1 MMELNLTRLDYL
13 QVGVTSPKT
22 MKLLSSGGK
31 RSAQKIAIADHD
43 GVLTCFGMKKQTS
56 QVVFKT
62 LPGSP
67 ISKLQLG
74 GLDGPSQ
81 EKVFVASG
89 AEVRGY
95 TKKGKQ
101 FLGFDTNLTESIQ
114 SMYVNG
120 ADLFLCGNYIYNHYR
135 DCKDENYFLSGDKIT
150 DVLCLPIR
158 KTTDTLVPI
167 LACEDRVLRV
177 LQDSDL
183 LYEVEVAGPPMVL
196 ALHGGNGGLSGEE
209 VLYGTSDG
217 KVGMIQLGRHSP
229 NHKWEIPNEKRNG
242 GVLALETFDI
252 TADGVPDVL
261 IGRDDGLVEVY
272 GFDEMD
278 EPVHRFK
285 QALSESITSVCGG
298 CVNSS
303 GYDEII
309 AATYAGWV
317 VGFTTE
323 PQQKEVG
330 PTTTAAQEPISEEV
344 QAKMENLRV
353 EIDTLQQKVLQ
364 EREKYQ
370 LTAHSMSALSA
381 IPQFA
386 INDKFALNRDDA
398 SYTLSIE
405 VQIPIDNVLLQSDV
419 PIDLLDVDKNSAVV
433 SYSACDIE
441 NGNFLLAT
449 YRCQANTTR
458 LELKIRSIEGQ
469 YGTLQAYITPRIQ
482 PKTCQVRQ
490 YSIKPLSLHQRTHV
504 FDESKPM
511 NSLKLMGHFSFAEV
525 HSWVCFCLP
534 EVPDR
539 TPAGEQVSFHFL
551 STFLDTQLDCQYKK
565 GEAIFKSDNI
575 STISILKDVLTKE
588 ATKRKINLNISYD
601 LNEDSVVHTLNLI
614 HPKLEYQL
622 LLAKKVQLIE
632 GLKELQMHESDIGFF
647 APEYQKILDDAE
659 NLQAEYKKQPCHLE
673 RLYGMITDLYIDKFK
688 FKGMNVKSKVPIL
701 LEVLDNYDLQNLV
714 EFFEAA

>member
-1 MMELNLTRLDYL
+1 MMELNLTRRDFI

-22 MKLLSSGGK
+22 MKLLSGGGK
-31 RSAQKIAIADHD
+31 RSAQKAKCFENVAIADQD
-43 GVLTCFGMKKQTS
+43 GVLTCFGMKKNTS
-56 QVVFKT
+56 QVTFKT

-74 GLDGPSQ
+74 GFDGPSM
-81 EKVFVASG
+81 EKIFVASG

-120 ADLFLCGNYIYNHYR
+120 ADLFLCGSYIYNHYH
-135 DCKDENYFLSGDKIT
+135 DCKDENYYLSADRIT
-150 DVLCLPIR
+150 DVLCLPN
-158 KTTDTLVPI
+158 KKNTD
-167 LACEDRVLRV
+167 E
-177 LQDSDL
+177 SDL
-183 LYEVEVAGPPMVL
+183 LYEVEVAGPPLVL
-196 ALHGGNGGLSGEE
+196 ALHNDQGGPSGEE

-217 KVGMIQLGRHSP
+217 KIGLIQLGSRSM
-229 NHKWEIPNEKRNG
+229 IPIPR
-242 GVLALETFDI
+242 VLALDTFDI

-261 IGRDDGLVEVY
+261 VGRDDGLIEVF
-272 GFDEMD
+272 GFDEAD
-278 EPVHRFK
+278 EPVPRFK
-285 QALSESITSVCGG
+285 QALSESVTSVCGG
-298 CVNSS
+298 CVSS
-303 GYDEII
+303 ASYDEIV

-317 VGFTTE
+317 VGLNSE
-323 PQQKEVG
+323 PQQKEAGPSVG
-330 PTTTAAQEPISEEV
+330 AQEPISEEV
-344 QAKMENLRV
+344 QAKMDNLRS
-353 EIDTLQQKVLQ
+353 EIETLQAKVLK

-370 LTAHSMSALSA
+370 FTAHSDSALSA

-398 SYTLSIE
+398 SYALTIE

-433 SYSACDIE
+433 SYSACDVE
-441 NGNFLLAT
+441 
-449 YRCQANTTR
+449 
-458 LELKIRSIEGQ
+458 IRSIEGQ
-469 YGTLQAYITPRIQ
+469 YGTLQAYVTPRIQ

-490 YSIKPLSLHQRTHV
+490 YSIKPLSLHQRTHL

-511 NSLKLMGHFSFAEV
+511 NTLKLMGHFSLAEV

-539 TPAGEQVSFHFL
+539 
-551 STFLDTQLDCQYKK
+551 K

-575 STISILKDVLTKE
+575 STISILKDVLSKE

-647 APEYQKILDDAE
+647 APEYQQILDDAE

-714 EFFEAA
+714 DFFDAA